1 MKYNQYSY
9 IPTSSNQVYQEMNE
23 LGFSISPEKSLK
35 ANLEAFTRK
44 ILSLQFQD
52 TDYALS
58 TMIADFDC
66 DLLSFFHSQ
75 QDLTEK
81 HFNTIALQLLGFVP
95 NVDFTDVAKFVEEIA
110 FPVSFA
116 EGDRALY
123 HLLAT
128 RTQSGNTLI
137 DSLVAKNLIPIT
149 NDYHYFNGKS
159 LATFDTHDVIREI
172 VYVESGVD
180 TDNDGQIDLVKV
192 SIIRPKTSRKLPAM
206 MTASPYHQGVNEPA
220 SDRLTHKMEGEL
232 LKKEKRNI

>member
-1 MKYNQYSY
+1 M
-9 IPTSSNQVYQEMNE
+9 
-23 LGFSISPEKSLK
+23 
-35 ANLEAFTRK
+35 
-44 ILSLQFQD
+44 
-52 TDYALS
+52 
-58 TMIADFDC
+58 
-66 DLLSFFHSQ
+66 
-75 QDLTEK
+75 
-81 HFNTIALQLLGFVP
+81 
-95 NVDFTDVAKFVEEIA
+95 
-110 FPVSFA
+110 
-116 EGDRALY
+116 
-123 HLLAT
+123 
-128 RTQSGNTLI
+128 I

-232 LKKEKRNI
+232 LKKEKGNISVEKQDITILTSDSDAQEVHETEETFLYPNSYTLNDYMLARGFANVYVSGIGTIQSDGFMTTGDYYQVQAYRAVIDWLNGRAVPLPVVTENVASKPLGQLVR